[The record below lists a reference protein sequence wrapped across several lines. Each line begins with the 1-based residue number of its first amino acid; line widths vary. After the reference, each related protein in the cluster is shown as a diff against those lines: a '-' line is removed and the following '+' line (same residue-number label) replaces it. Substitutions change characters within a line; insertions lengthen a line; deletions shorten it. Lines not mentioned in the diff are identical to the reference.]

1 MGARTKAAKAL
12 ATRAWRVLRGDTV
25 VITAGRDKGLTG
37 TVTRVLRKRRKVVV
51 EGRNLVKKTVKRTE
65 DNPGGIIT
73 KEAPL
78 AYSNVRIRDPQ
89 TGFPVRMAYR
99 YAEDGTKVRV
109 TVGSRASGAIVPRPE
124 KLRARKTA
132 APAGDGPNDTG
143 PGAAAERTFRGFAAS
158 GAG

>member
-1 MGARTKAAKAL
+1 MRSWSLNARRQSWPGSVEHCQTQCCEE
-12 ATRAWRVLRGDTV
+12 
-25 VITAGRDKGLTG
+25 TG
-37 TVTRVLRKRRKVVV
+37 QC
-51 EGRNLVKKTVKRTE
+51 EWSSSWGRTE

-89 TGFPVRMAYR
+89 TGFPVRTAYR

-124 KLRARKTA
+124 KLRARKAA

-143 PGAAAERTFRGFAAS
+143 PGAAAERTFREFAAS